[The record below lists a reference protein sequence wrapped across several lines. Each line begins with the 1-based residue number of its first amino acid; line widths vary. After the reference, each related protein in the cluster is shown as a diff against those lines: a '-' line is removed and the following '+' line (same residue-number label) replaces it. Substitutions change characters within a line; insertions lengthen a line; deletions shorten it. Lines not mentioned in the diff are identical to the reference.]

1 MSGTI
6 SRSTSLQSPE
16 EGMVSGA
23 GARADPVAGVIN
35 SRGPGPSPLQHFVQ
49 AKKKINEIFREVEGY
64 VGETEEFLVNIPQDA
79 GVAEQ
84 EVQEAA
90 KEFGKISYNY
100 DLIYVLSYLTRI
112 LGGIN
117 YLFTLRKSIENECN
131 VGGGGSQ

>member
-16 EGMVSGA
+16 EGGGMVSGA
-23 GARADPVAGVIN
+23 GAGVAGVIN
-35 SRGPGPSPLQHFVQ
+35 SRTPGPSPLQHFVQ

-64 VGETEEFLVNIPQDA
+64 VGETEQFLVNIPQDA

-90 KEFGKISYNY
+90 KEFGKIQYNASFY
-100 DLIYVLSYLTRI
+100 
-112 LGGIN
+112 
-117 YLFTLRKSIENECN
+117 
-131 VGGGGSQ
+131 

>member
-6 SRSTSLQSPE
+6 SRSMSLQSPE
-16 EGMVSGA
+16 DGMVSGA

-90 KEFGKISYNY
+90 KEFGKIFYLLRCIFFPITPGFLLVSITC
-100 DLIYVLSYLTRI
+100 LRYV
-112 LGGIN
+112 N
-117 YLFTLRKSIENECN
+117 
-131 VGGGGSQ
+131 